1 MEWWFSSPIGRM
13 GCEREFLYFCP
24 FSIDIKLTF
33 IKMEFW
39 GGFFKIVEGGGGGG
53 VAGRGAR
60 DEWED
65 CSFRHLPIHSLE
77 PTGGDS
83 ATNYPHLGKDS
94 TKR

>member
-1 MEWWFSSPIGRM
+1 MKEPFIFLPIFNRDKTY
-13 GCEREFLYFCP
+13 L
-24 FSIDIKLTF
+24 

-39 GGFFKIVEGGGGGG
+39 GGSFKIVEGGG

-60 DEWED
+60 DELED